1 MSYLV
6 IYSPNEADS
15 NDGRGFWNDKT
26 GWGRLFEA
34 DLYKMEQAENK
45 PIPKAT
51 GNDAKFVRFD
61 EASKHAE

>member
-1 MSYLV
+1 
-6 IYSPNEADS
+6 
-15 NDGRGFWNDKT
+15 
-26 GWGRLFEA
+26 
-34 DLYKMEQAENK
+34 MEQAENK